1 MSNAFELINAN
12 KSFKTFS
19 LKNVS
24 FSLKEGYIMGFIGQ
38 NGAGKT
44 TTIKLMLDMLK
55 LDSGEINI
63 FSKHHTKYSEEIKED
78 IGVVMDKNYFVGD
91 WSLKDVERAI
101 APFYKN
107 WNSSKYTKLLK
118 EYNLPKKKKV
128 KELSNGMSMKLMI
141 AVALSHDAKLLIL
154 DEPTSGLDPVAR
166 DDLLDTLRE
175 FVMDERK
182 SVLFSTHI
190 TADLEKVADFITFIQ
205 DGEIFYTG
213 TKDELLDRYI
223 FIKGGQSSLSGDAR
237 KKVIGLREHSV
248 GFDGMIE
255 RENLKYFSKDVV
267 TETVSLD
274 EIIIRIEK
282 ETRNNEN

>member
-1 MSNAFELINAN
+1 MSNTFELINVN

-55 LDSGEINI
+55 LDSGEINV
-63 FSKHHTKYSEEIKED
+63 FSKHHTKHSEEIKED
-78 IGVVMDKNYFVGD
+78 IGVVMDKNYFAGE

-118 EYNLPKKKKV
+118 EYNLPKNKKV
-128 KELSNGMSMKLMI
+128 KELSKGMSMKLMI

-190 TADLEKVADFITFIQ
+190 TADLEKVADFITLIQ

-213 TKDELLDRYI
+213 TKDELLDKYI
-223 FIKGGQSSLSGDAR
+223 FIKGGQSSLSRDAR
-237 KKVIGLREHSV
+237 KKTIGLREHSV
-248 GFDGMIE
+248 GFDGIIE

-267 TETVSLD
+267 TENVSLD

-282 ETRNNEN
+282 ETRKNEN

>member
-1 MSNAFELINAN
+1 MNNTFELINVN
-12 KSFKTFS
+12 KCFKTFS

-44 TTIKLMLDMLK
+44 TTIKLMLEMLK

-63 FSKHHTKYSEEIKED
+63 FSKHHSKDSEAIKED
-78 IGVVMDKNYFVGD
+78 IGVVMDRNYFVGE

-107 WNSSKYTKLLK
+107 WDSSMYTNLLT
-118 EYNLPKKKKV
+118 EYNLPKNKKV
-128 KELSNGMSMKLMI
+128 KELSKGMSMKLMI

-166 DDLLDTLRE
+166 DDLLETLRE

-190 TADLEKVADFITFIQ
+190 TADLEKVADFITLIQ

-213 TKDELLDRYI
+213 TKDELLDRYT
-223 FIKGGQSSLSGDAR
+223 FIKGGQSSLSDNIR

-248 GFDGMIE
+248 GFDGIIK
-255 RENLKYFSKDVV
+255 RDNLKYISKDIVV
-267 TETVSLD
+267 ENVSLD

-282 ETRNNEN
+282 ENRKNEN

>member
-1 MSNAFELINAN
+1 
-12 KSFKTFS
+12 
-19 LKNVS
+19 
-24 FSLKEGYIMGFIGQ
+24 
-38 NGAGKT
+38 
-44 TTIKLMLDMLK
+44 MLDMLK

-63 FSKHHTKYSEEIKED
+63 FSKHHFKDSEEIKED
-78 IGVVMDKNYFVGD
+78 IGVVMDKNYFVGE
-91 WSLKDVERAI
+91 WNLKNVESAI

-107 WNSSKYTKLLK
+107 WDSNKYAELLK
-118 EYNLPKKKKV
+118 EYKLPKNKKV
-128 KELSNGMSMKLMI
+128 KELSKGMSMKLMI

-175 FVMDERK
+175 FVMDESK

-190 TADLEKVADFITFIQ
+190 TADLEKVADYITLIQ

-223 FIKGGQSSLSGDAR
+223 FIKGGQSSLSDDAR
-237 KKVIGLREHSV
+237 NKVIGLREHSV
-248 GFDGMIE
+248 GYDGIIE
-255 RENLKYFSKDVV
+255 RYNLKLLPKDVV
-267 TETVSLD
+267 TENVSLD

-282 ETRNNEN
+282 ETRNNED